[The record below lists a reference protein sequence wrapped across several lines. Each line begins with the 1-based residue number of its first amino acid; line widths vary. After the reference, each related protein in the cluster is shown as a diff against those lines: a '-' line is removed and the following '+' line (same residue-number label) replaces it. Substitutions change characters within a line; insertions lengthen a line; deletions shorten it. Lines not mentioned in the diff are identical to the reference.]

1 MESISLKCCKK
12 NHDELDASVKC
23 KLRPS
28 PLLQEMI
35 EKKQG
40 EETRLN
46 SDSQEEQTLRTVIN
60 KRSVIPFL

>member
-1 MESISLKCCKK
+1 MESISLKCCQK
-12 NHDELDASVKC
+12 NQDELDACVKC

-28 PLLQEMI
+28 PLVQEML

-46 SDSQEEQTLRTVIN
+46 SDPQEEQTIGIVIN
-60 KRSVIPFL
+60 K

>member
-1 MESISLKCCKK
+1 ML
-12 NHDELDASVKC
+12 VKC

-28 PLLQEMI
+28 PLVQEML

-46 SDSQEEQTLRTVIN
+46 SDPQEEQTLGIVIN
-60 KRSVIPFL
+60 K

>member
-1 MESISLKCCKK
+1 MESVSLKCCKK
-12 NHDELDASVKC
+12 NQDELNASVKC

-28 PLLQEMI
+28 PLLI

-46 SDSQEEQTLRTVIN
+46 SDPQEEQTLRTVIN
-60 KRSVIPFL
+60 KQIKGL